1 MTVFDIYGQLS
12 FAGART
18 LQQQLPSPEEARNPV
33 VILRLRGRT
42 ALGSTLIDILAGYA
56 DQLQD
61 ANGRLYLTGLSQG
74 AYDQVV
80 DSGELHLSR
89 LVRAYEVMPIIGQ
102 STEVALADA
111 RLAGQPA
118 HERVARRCLVRRYA
132 GINARKSLHIHRQL
146 VPDAGEVWC
155 GPPTGGAT
163 NGMIGQATA
172 HGYSP
177 NRRCSMFQAI
187 GINSMRCWDLA
198 AT

>member
-1 MTVFDIYGQLS
+1 M
-12 FAGART
+12 
-18 LQQQLPSPEEARNPV
+18 
-33 VILRLRGRT
+33 
-42 ALGSTLIDILAGYA
+42 
-56 DQLQD
+56 
-61 ANGRLYLTGLSQG
+61 
-74 AYDQVV
+74 V

-102 STEVALADA
+102 STVVAFADA

-172 HGYSP
+172 HGHSP